1 MAQEEEIPLR
11 AVELMK
17 KMLIQASRTK
27 KAAVTRYLVMNKNT
41 LEKKETSK
49 TEGRNL
55 HSL

>member
-1 MAQEEEIPLR
+1 MAQEGEIPLI

-27 KAAVTRYLVMNKNT
+27 KASTTRYLMMNKNT
-41 LEKKETSK
+41 LEKKEISK
-49 TEGRNL
+49 TESRNL

>member
-41 LEKKETSK
+41 LEKKEISK